1 MLSRSTWACELKF
14 LKFWKSPY
22 IHGSRSTWACELKC
36 QTATAVSGADSHA
49 PRERVSWNTLQNR
62 IRNWPFCHAPRER
75 VSWNGYC
82 CSLGSNTTCHAPRE
96 RVSWNTS
103 ITKLLRTDCSHAPRE
118 RVSWNTQEQTAE
130 QLCISSRS
138 TWACELKSKPVVICL
153 NTPWGHAPRERVSW
167 NNQCIGHQRSI

>member
-36 QTATAVSGADSHA
+36 QTATAVSGADS
-49 PRERVSWNTLQNR
+49 
-62 IRNWPFCHAPRER
+62 HAPRER